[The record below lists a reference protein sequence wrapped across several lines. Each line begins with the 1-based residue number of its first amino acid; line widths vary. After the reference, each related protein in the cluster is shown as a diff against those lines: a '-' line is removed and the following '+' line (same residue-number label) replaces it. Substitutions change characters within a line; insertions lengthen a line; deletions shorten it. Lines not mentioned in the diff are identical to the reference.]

1 MRVLRG
7 WVLAVLVPLGA
18 VAPAERAAAQ
28 QQTATIQARAMIE
41 DGLGGSAV
49 RDLELGTVMPGVPQ
63 TVAPQD
69 VQSCAGCASGLWIFP
84 NLSTSN
90 GASRRYIRITYSSL
104 PAVLT
109 SSTGTTLPLAWTNAA
124 RGCVTRAGTELH
136 CTTTTPVSGGSTSFV
151 INGPA
156 APAAVQPGTT
166 GRDFLLYLGGTAVP
180 APGQMAGHYAGT
192 VTIRFQYANN

>member
-1 MRVLRG
+1 MAAL
-7 WVLAVLVPLGA
+7 LPLG
-18 VAPAERAAAQ
+18 VFAPAETVAAQ

-41 DGLGGSAV
+41 DGLVGSAV
-49 RDLELGTVMPGVPQ
+49 RDLELGTVMPGAAQ

-84 NLSTSN
+84 NLSAGN
-90 GASRRYIRITYSSL
+90 GASRRYIAITFSSL
-104 PAVLT
+104 PAALT
-109 SSTGTTLPLAWTNAA
+109 SSTGAALPLTWTNAA
-124 RGCVTRAGTELH
+124 RGCITRSGAELY
-136 CTTTTPVSGGSTSFV
+136 CTTSTPVSGGATSYV

-156 APAAVQPGTT
+156 APAAAQPGTS

-192 VTIRFQYANN
+192 VTIRFQYSNN